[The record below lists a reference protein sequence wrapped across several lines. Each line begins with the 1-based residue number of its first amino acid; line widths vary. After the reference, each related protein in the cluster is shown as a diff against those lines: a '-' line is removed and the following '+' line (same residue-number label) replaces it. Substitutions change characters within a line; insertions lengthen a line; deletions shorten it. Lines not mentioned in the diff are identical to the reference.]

1 MHRASCLAGMAFNSV
16 NLGLNHGIAHALGAI
31 FHIPHGRANALILPH
46 VIEFNAD
53 MARDMAK
60 HSTKIAEKYQKM
72 ARVIGL
78 PAPTPKVG
86 VQNLIDEITRLLKY
100 MDRPLCIT
108 DCGVT
113 LEEFETHRDE
123 IIARALKDAC
133 TVANPRPVD
142 AEDISKILDKIAK

>member
-1 MHRASCLAGMAFNSV
+1 
-16 NLGLNHGIAHALGAI
+16 
-31 FHIPHGRANALILPH
+31 
-46 VIEFNAD
+46 

-113 LEEFETHRDE
+113 LEEFETHRAE

>member
-1 MHRASCLAGMAFNSV
+1 
-16 NLGLNHGIAHALGAI
+16 
-31 FHIPHGRANALILPH
+31 
-46 VIEFNAD
+46 
-53 MARDMAK
+53 
-60 HSTKIAEKYQKM
+60 
-72 ARVIGL
+72 
-78 PAPTPKVG
+78 
-86 VQNLIDEITRLLKY
+86 

-113 LEEFETHRDE
+113 LEEFEIHREE

>member
-1 MHRASCLAGMAFNSV
+1 
-16 NLGLNHGIAHALGAI
+16 
-31 FHIPHGRANALILPH
+31 
-46 VIEFNAD
+46 

-108 DCGVT
+108 ECGVT
-113 LEEFETHRDE
+113 LEEFEAHRDD
-123 IIARALKDAC
+123 IISRALKDAC